1 MSERLRAIRGA
12 ITVSVDTSDEVLE
25 ATTVVLGE
33 MIERNGLA
41 VDDMV
46 SLIFTVTDDV
56 RSQFPAVAAREM
68 GLAAVPL
75 LCATEIPVPGS
86 LPMCIR
92 VMLHAYMP
100 TDRPVAHSYLREA
113 VRLRDDLVPPP
124 DGASPG

>member
-12 ITVSVDTSDEVLE
+12 ITVDGDSPDQVLS
-25 ATTVVLGE
+25 ATTVLLDDMIARNALGTY
-33 MIERNGLA
+33 
-41 VDDMV
+41 DMV
-46 SLIFTVTDDV
+46 SLIFTVTDDI

-92 VMLHAYMP
+92 EMLHAYMP
-100 TDRPVAHSYLREA
+100 SGRAAVHSYLRDA
-113 VRLRDDLVPPP
+113 VRLRDDLADAPAA
-124 DGASPG
+124 D

>member
-12 ITVSVDTSDEVLE
+12 ITVDADTSDEVLA
-25 ATTVVLGE
+25 ATTALLDD
-33 MIERNGLA
+33 MIGRNALA
-41 VDDMV
+41 IPDMV
-46 SLIFTVTDDV
+46 SLIFTVTDDI

-100 TDRPVAHSYLREA
+100 TDRAIVHSYLREA
-113 VRLRDDLVPPP
+113 VRLRDDLVEPSAGG
-124 DGASPG
+124 D